1 MIRAAMRP
9 DGAVGDGEGAL
20 MGVTEAIGQAVEWRR
35 HLHAHPELSFQEHE
49 TAAFVEERLRSFG
62 GLEIER
68 PTATS
73 VVARLRCGDGP
84 TLALR
89 ADMDALPILEE
100 TGSPF
105 ASTRPGVM
113 HACGHDLH
121 TAALLATAQTLV
133 RRRDE
138 LAGEVRFVF
147 QHAEELPPGGASELV
162 AAGVL
167 DGVDALV
174 GQHVFADVE
183 IGKVGVRT
191 GPFMASPDTFELT
204 VRGVG
209 GHAAY
214 PHQAADAVAAAA
226 QIVTN
231 LQHVVAREVDP
242 IGRAVVSVT
251 RIAGGTA
258 DNILPPEV
266 VFGGTVRTFEPEVK
280 AQVREAIERIAS
292 GVAAAH
298 RCAAELRYEEGYAAV
313 VNDAEIAAL
322 VRRNVDPAL
331 LVDVAPGMGGE
342 DFSAYQQV
350 VPGCFFVVGGGGAA
364 AYPHHHPRFEVD
376 ESAIG
381 VAHDVFVATALD
393 FLAR

>member
-1 MIRAAMRP
+1 MT
-9 DGAVGDGEGAL
+9 
-20 MGVTEAIGQAVEWRR
+20 VTEAIEQAVEWRR

-62 GLEIER
+62 GLELER
-68 PTATS
+68 PTPTS
-73 VVARLRCGDGP
+73 VVARLRCGEGP

-100 TGSPF
+100 TGLPF

-121 TAALLATAQTLV
+121 TATLLAVARTLV
-133 RRRDE
+133 ERRDE
-138 LAGEVRFVF
+138 LAGEVRFLF
-147 QHAEELPPGGASELV
+147 QHAEELHPGGARELV
-162 AAGVL
+162 AAGAL
-167 DGVDALV
+167 DGVDAVV

-183 IGKVGVRT
+183 VAKVAVRT
-191 GPFMASPDTFELT
+191 GAFMASSDTFELV

-226 QIVTN
+226 QVVVG

-242 IGRAVVSVT
+242 IRSAVVSVT

-266 VFGGTVRTFEPEVK
+266 VLGGTVRTFEPEVK
-280 AQVREAIERIAS
+280 AQVRAAIERLATGI
-292 GVAAAH
+292 AAAH
-298 RCAAELRYEEGYAAV
+298 RCSAELRYDEGYAAV
-313 VNDAEIAAL
+313 VNHAEVAEL
-322 VRRNVDPAL
+322 VRRNVDPQR
-331 LVDVAPGMGGE
+331 LVEVEPGMGGE

-350 VPGCFFVVGGGGAA
+350 VPGCFFVVGGGGPD
-364 AYPHHHPRFEVD
+364 AYPHHHPRFQVD

-381 VAHDVFVATALD
+381 IAHDVFVATARD
-393 FLAR
+393 FLAPRR